1 MSIEI
6 TIRNIRGISELD
18 ETLAPGLHVRALR
31 NGAGK
36 STLAACI
43 SACLGR
49 DEDPMNIGGGYVR
62 LGAMAGAAVAEMID
76 TSAGW
81 RVAWKPG
88 GARGS
93 QFEVS
98 GPAPLAPEIAASA
111 FRALDA
117 GSAKRRAQRWLDAVG
132 MEPLTRDD
140 LIGALCEELGDD
152 VPAQRTAA
160 HLAEEILS
168 DPEHGWQRAEKI
180 AQQRAKDGRD
190 RWESAVAQADGQ
202 SRRWGTAVG
211 AQWRPTGWTDGHE
224 GLPLE
229 TIDRR
234 LHDLEEE
241 RRARTEFR
249 AELDQA
255 AVAAGEAA
263 ERRARL
269 EREAARL
276 EERLAQE
283 VETPDQSS
291 EQLEAR
297 IAELD
302 AEIDAAAAVED
313 PPQTTDV
320 EKLAD
325 EAAALR
331 GSLRDARRYVRMAE
345 IDLSVA
351 EKELAEA
358 QREATAC
365 PTCGRA
371 YDDTPD
377 SQRQAIS
384 ARLAD
389 VEAAREELAES
400 QAAVPDDAAVQAAAA
415 AHENAASERRE
426 ALRVHRVLQCRLSA
440 LETERKTLID
450 EATAN
455 ALRRHEMIRVREQLR
470 GTLSRVRAELSE
482 LVVPALPL
490 PSEIEFA
497 DQRIDEISS
506 DIREL
511 REWRTRIY
519 AYETA
524 RDAHRGVMRW
534 RQIGHLVGPEGIRRV
549 RLLAASEWLRAALQA
564 MSERVSE
571 MSDIGRLT
579 LDEDFE
585 LRWDDRPLQIL
596 SAGERW
602 LATALIRVA
611 VAAHASLPV
620 VALDDGERVD
630 KERRDVMHRVLD
642 EFGRRSALAILVMD
656 VA

>member
-1 MSIEI
+1 M
-6 TIRNIRGISELD
+6 
-18 ETLAPGLHVRALR
+18 
-31 NGAGK
+31 
-36 STLAACI
+36 
-43 SACLGR
+43 
-49 DEDPMNIGGGYVR
+49 
-62 LGAMAGAAVAEMID
+62 
-76 TSAGW
+76 
-81 RVAWKPG
+81 
-88 GARGS
+88 
-93 QFEVS
+93 
-98 GPAPLAPEIAASA
+98 
-111 FRALDA
+111 
-117 GSAKRRAQRWLDAVG
+117 
-132 MEPLTRDD
+132 
-140 LIGALCEELGDD
+140 
-152 VPAQRTAA
+152 
-160 HLAEEILS
+160 
-168 DPEHGWQRAEKI
+168 
-180 AQQRAKDGRD
+180 
-190 RWESAVAQADGQ
+190 
-202 SRRWGTAVG
+202 
-211 AQWRPTGWTDGHE
+211 
-224 GLPLE
+224 
-229 TIDRR
+229 
-234 LHDLEEE
+234 
-241 RRARTEFR
+241 
-249 AELDQA
+249 
-255 AVAAGEAA
+255 
-263 ERRARL
+263 
-269 EREAARL
+269 
-276 EERLAQE
+276 
-283 VETPDQSS
+283 
-291 EQLEAR
+291 
-297 IAELD
+297 
-302 AEIDAAAAVED
+302 ED

-351 EKELAEA
+351 EKALAEA

-426 ALRVHRVLQCRLSA
+426 ALRVHRVLQCRLSD
-440 LETERKTLID
+440 LEAERKALID

-470 GTLSRVRAELSE
+470 GTLSRVKVELSE

-534 RQIGHLVGPEGIRRV
+534 RQIGHLVGPEGIRRD

-571 MSDIGRLT
+571 LSDIGRLT

-585 LRWDDRPLQIL
+585 LRWDDRPLQLL

-620 VALDDGERVD
+620 VAIDDGERVD

-642 EFGRRSALAILVMD
+642 EFGRRSGLAIILLE